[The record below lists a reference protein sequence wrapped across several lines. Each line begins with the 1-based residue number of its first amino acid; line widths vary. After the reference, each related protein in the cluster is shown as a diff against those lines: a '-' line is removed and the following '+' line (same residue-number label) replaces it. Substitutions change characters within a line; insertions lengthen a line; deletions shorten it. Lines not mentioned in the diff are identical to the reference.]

1 MIASTALR
9 RLLWYLVG
17 QVFDHANGTPAFLYF
32 FLIGCTIFARSGSNY
47 PKSDV
52 LIASIVSLLQTRE
65 APRIK
70 AWPSFNVQHPI
81 HGSAMLNFLGK
92 LPFRRSRQSSSASS
106 EPEPESRL
114 KQLYP
119 PRPLPSKRKRTLTL
133 PLPPSAVSRFG
144 RPKQHTSPQANCAF
158 LQKLPYDIRRIIY
171 DEILSGNIF
180 HIIRMRGR
188 LRHLRCSTE
197 DGEPRDLR
205 STCWGILKVD
215 ERSIR
220 EFYNDR
226 RTDGG
231 IVPLLRTCRVM

>member
-1 MIASTALR
+1 M
-9 RLLWYLVG
+9 
-17 QVFDHANGTPAFLYF
+17 FD
-32 FLIGCTIFARSGSNY
+32 
-47 PKSDV
+47 
-52 LIASIVSLLQTRE
+52 
-65 APRIK
+65 
-70 AWPSFNVQHPI
+70 
-81 HGSAMLNFLGK
+81 FLGK
-92 LPFRRSRQSSSASS
+92 LPFRRSRQASPASS
-106 EPEPESRL
+106 EPESKL
-114 KQLYP
+114 NQLYP
-119 PRPLPSKRKRTLTL
+119 PRPLPFKRKRTLTL

-144 RPKQHTSPQANCAF
+144 CPKQHTSPQANCAF